1 MVKNLKN
8 ACPKC
13 RALEKKMLE
22 VAMGPKPES
31 MLCIAPA
38 FHNTQTDICG
48 PYESFSNSNKR
59 AKVKVWF
66 CVFCCC
72 TTGAVDC
79 KVMEDYSTDSFI
91 LAFIRFACRY
101 GYPCNLYPDYG
112 SQLIKGC
119 KDMVLS
125 FADIKHKLHTEYG
138 VKFEP
143 CPVGAH
149 NFHGKVERKMKEI
162 KRSFDKEFCNQRLS
176 VIQWETLAQQVV
188 NSINNMPIGLGNKVE
203 SLENLDLI
211 TPNRLLL
218 GRNNNRSPT
227 EPLILSHDVK
237 DIIATNA
244 DIFRVWFEAWLVSC
258 VPVLIEQPKWF
269 KSSTALKVGDV
280 VLFLKNEKELET
292 TYQYGMVSKVHPSS
306 DGLIRSV
313 DVDYQNYNENVRR
326 TTKRGV
332 RNLVV
337 IHPVDEIGVSQE
349 LAELCDDTCMF
360 SFQD

>member
-1 MVKNLKN
+1 M
-8 ACPKC
+8 
-13 RALEKKMLE
+13 
-22 VAMGPKPES
+22 
-31 MLCIAPA
+31 
-38 FHNTQTDICG
+38 
-48 PYESFSNSNKR
+48 
-59 AKVKVWF
+59 
-66 CVFCCC
+66 
-72 TTGAVDC
+72 
-79 KVMEDYSTDSFI
+79 
-91 LAFIRFACRY
+91 
-101 GYPCNLYPDYG
+101 
-112 SQLIKGC
+112 
-119 KDMVLS
+119 
-125 FADIKHKLHTEYG
+125 
-138 VKFEP
+138 
-143 CPVGAH
+143 
-149 NFHGKVERKMKEI
+149 
-162 KRSFDKEFCNQRLS
+162 
-176 VIQWETLAQQVV
+176 
-188 NSINNMPIGLGNKVE
+188 E